1 MKRSLFTRGLLFA
14 AALALCAGAYAQT
27 KIRVQAGV
35 PAASIY
41 FELMK
46 KYAERVDKMSN
57 GRIKM
62 EILPDGAIVP
72 AFEIL
77 DAVDK
82 GVVEAGYAWTHYWS
96 GKNPA
101 AGLFSNPMAGAGVG
115 LDQLSHVAWYYEGG
129 GYELYRKLYSD
140 VLKVKV
146 EPLVVHPM
154 GPDPLGWFKRPIQNT
169 ADFKKMKYRAPP
181 GITGE
186 IFKEMGVSAVALPG
200 GEIVPSAQ
208 RGTIDAAEWIGP
220 ADDLNLGLQT
230 VWKNYYLQGLHQS
243 TDMAELLINKGVW
256 DKLPPDL
263 QEIMRTAAMASM
275 TEVYTYNVYRNAMAI
290 VKLRDEFKVQIHD
303 TPRDFYPE
311 FVRATNVVLD
321 RYAAKDA
328 FFKQVLD
335 SQRNFAKN
343 VVPYWTKILDLYSN
357 LGNAALKTS
366 PNYQQGGAAK
376 K

>member
-1 MKRSLFTRGLLFA
+1 MKRSLWTRGVLFA
-14 AALALCAGAYAQT
+14 AALALSAGAYAQQ
-27 KIRVQAGV
+27 KIRIQTAV

-41 FELMK
+41 FELLK
-46 KYAERVDKMSN
+46 KFGERVQKMSN
-57 GRIKM
+57 NRLVI
-62 EILPDGAIVP
+62 EVLPDGAVVP

-82 GVVEAGYAWTHYWS
+82 GVVEGGYAWTHYWS

-115 LDQLSHVAWYYEGG
+115 LDQLSHVAWIFEGG
-129 GYELYRKLYSD
+129 GYDLYRKLYQD

-146 EPLVVHPM
+146 EPLFVQPM

-200 GEIVPSAQ
+200 GEIVPAAQ

-243 TDMAELLINKGVW
+243 TDIGEVLINKGVW

-275 TEVYTYNVYRNAMAI
+275 TETYTYNVYRNAQAI
-290 VKLRDEFKVQIHD
+290 IKLRDQFKVTIHD

-321 RYAAKDA
+321 RYAQKDP
-328 FFKQVLD
+328 FFKEVLD
-335 SQRNFAKN
+335 SQRNFAKV

-357 LGNAALKTS
+357 LGNAALKSS
-366 PNYQQGGAAK
+366 PNYQGGAAK

>member
-1 MKRSLFTRGLLFA
+1 MKRSLWTRGLLFA
-14 AALALCAGAYAQT
+14 AALALSAGAYAQQ
-27 KIRVQAGV
+27 KIRIQTAV

-41 FELMK
+41 FELLK
-46 KYAERVDKMSN
+46 KFGERVQKMSN
-57 GRIKM
+57 NRLVI
-62 EILPDGAIVP
+62 EVLPDGAVVS

-82 GVVEAGYAWTHYWS
+82 GVVEGGYAWTHYWS

-115 LDQLSHVAWYYEGG
+115 LDQISHVAWIFEGG
-129 GYELYRKLYSD
+129 GYDLYRKLYQD

-146 EPLVVHPM
+146 EPLFVQPM
-154 GPDPLGWFKRPIQNT
+154 GPDPLGWFKRPIAST

-200 GEIVPSAQ
+200 GEIVPAAQ

-243 TDMAELLINKGVW
+243 TDIGEVLINKGVW

-275 TEVYTYNVYRNAMAI
+275 TETYTYNVYRNAQAI
-290 VKLRDEFKVQIHD
+290 IKLRDQFKVTIHD

-321 RYAAKDA
+321 RYAQKDP
-328 FFKQVLD
+328 FFKEVLD
-335 SQRNFAKN
+335 SQRNFAKV

-357 LGNAALKTS
+357 LGNAALKSS
-366 PNYQQGGAAK
+366 PNYQGGAAK